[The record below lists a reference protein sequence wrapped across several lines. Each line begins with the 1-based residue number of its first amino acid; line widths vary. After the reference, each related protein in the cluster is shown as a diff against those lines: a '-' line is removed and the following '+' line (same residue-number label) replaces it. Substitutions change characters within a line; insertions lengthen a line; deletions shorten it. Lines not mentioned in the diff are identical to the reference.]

1 MQFHVRIGEP
11 DEVQA
16 SSEEALRTFA
26 RASRQE
32 PADPDYDYILGE
44 ALLRAGRAGEAV
56 NLCRD
61 AVRLDR
67 LNPDYQLALGRAL
80 FRLGRF
86 EDAEPTLREAAQLRS
101 DAAALNAHGATL
113 LQLSRL
119 AEAEAVLQ
127 QAVRVDPGLADAYG
141 NLAAALWELGQRHE
155 AITVLRRG
163 CRKAPSDREVRR
175 NLGVALLGTGQVGAA
190 TKAFRAAAACGADD
204 AGALLDLAEALAQ
217 AGRGDE
223 VGAVL
228 AEVARLDPG
237 AIANRPAALEARDAL
252 RLQELHEQAEAAPAR
267 PHSAADVLAHAALV
281 VAQAAS
287 GIGRARRSATALV
300 LAALLVAVGL
310 AGWRIGPHWFRNQL
324 FRDDIAT
331 VARAPVEDDTN
342 VRDRLAHAVN
352 ERRLEAVLDP
362 QRCIVHTQFA
372 WRRISCTYSVPVEVL
387 PGWTHTFAFDVD
399 VEQPFVARPS
409 TPRY

>member
-26 RASRQE
+26 RASRRE

-56 NLCRD
+56 DRCRD

-86 EDAEPTLREAAQLRS
+86 EDAEPALREAAQLRS
-101 DAAALNAHGATL
+101 DAPALNAHGATL
-113 LQLSRL
+113 LQLNRL

-127 QAVRVDPGLADAYG
+127 RAVRVDPGLADAYG

-175 NLGVALLGTGQVGAA
+175 NLGVALLGTGQAAAA
-190 TKAFRAAAACGADD
+190 TKAFRAAAACGAGD

-223 VGAVL
+223 V
-228 AEVARLDPG
+228 
-237 AIANRPAALEARDAL
+237 
-252 RLQELHEQAEAAPAR
+252 
-267 PHSAADVLAHAALV
+267 
-281 VAQAAS
+281 
-287 GIGRARRSATALV
+287 
-300 LAALLVAVGL
+300 
-310 AGWRIGPHWFRNQL
+310 PHWFRNQL
-324 FRDDIAT
+324 FRDDIVT
-331 VARAPVEDDTN
+331 VARAPVENDTN

-352 ERRLEAVLDP
+352 ERRLDAVLDP
-362 QRCIVHTQFA
+362 RRCIVHTQPA
-372 WRRISCTYSVPVEVL
+372 WRRISCAYSVPVELLAGLDAHLRVRRRRGAAL
-387 PGWTHTFAFDVD
+387 RREPFDAALL
-399 VEQPFVARPS
+399 AR
-409 TPRY
+409 TIH